1 MRETLVFNGLKQVFF
16 PNLKE
21 KLLQIGK
28 AAVNKNN
35 YRPEESIIWNLLVI
49 FLKSNISFPWC
60 VRNRG

>member
-35 YRPEESIIWNLLVI
+35 YRPEESIIWYLLVI

>member
-1 MRETLVFNGLKQVFF
+1 MRETLVFNGLKQVFV

-35 YRPEESIIWNLLVI
+35 YRPEESIIWYLLVI